1 MLRFISNAFGVTVA
15 LFFCQSVIAG
25 GLPESTNEA
34 QPVYSEQTSKPVYSE
49 QTSKP
54 VYSEQTSN
62 GQAKQSKNQTSITSD
77 QNIQDE
83 NASGAAFVA
92 IEDDPLIVDVSDIA
106 DSDGMGASQIQWQI
120 SRDGK
125 NWLNLSGAVQQ
136 SFTPREAHVDQYL
149 RVVISYVDGQ
159 GKLETLISPPS
170 TAVKNIN
177 DKPTGSPRLS
187 GEAREKSTL
196 IVDASLISDEDGIGS
211 YEIIWQQSK
220 TSNNWQQYPSAD
232 GGVLQLTQKDVGY
245 SFRAVVSY
253 IDSRGTREVL
263 VTSPSEAVINVDD
276 PVDGEAIIVGEP
288 LEGTTLTADTSS
300 IADLDGIAST
310 NLTWEASSDG
320 RNWESIP
327 VITPK
332 SLSLGQGLVGKQIR
346 IRVSVVDTFG
356 VESILFSKSSLAVRN
371 VNNKPA
377 GKIIVRRV
385 GN

>member
-1 MLRFISNAFGVTVA
+1 MLRFTPHAFGVIGA

-34 QPVYSEQTSKPVYSE
+34 TSSNSAPTSGAQTNINQSQTSTSSGQSSE
-49 QTSKP
+49 
-54 VYSEQTSN
+54 
-62 GQAKQSKNQTSITSD
+62 D
-77 QNIQDE
+77 QNT
-83 NASGAAFVA
+83 SGAAFVA

-106 DSDGMGASQIQWQI
+106 DSDGMGTSQIQWQI

-170 TAVKNIN
+170 TPVKNVN

-196 IVDASLISDEDGIGS
+196 VVDTSLISDEDGIGS
-211 YEIIWQQSK
+211 YSIIWQQSK
-220 TSNNWQQYPSAD
+220 TANSWQLYTTAE

-245 SFRAVVSY
+245 AFRAVVSY
-253 IDSRGTREVL
+253 VDSRGTREVL
-263 VTSPSEAVINVDD
+263 VTSPSEVVINVDD

-288 LEGTTLTADTSS
+288 VEGTTLAANTSS
-300 IADLDGIAST
+300 ISDLDGIAST
-310 NLTWEASSDG
+310 NLTWESSSDG
-320 RNWESIP
+320 RNWEAVS
-327 VITPK
+327 VTTPK
-332 SLSLGQGLVGKQIR
+332 SLPLTQGLVGKQIR

-371 VNNKPA
+371 INNKPA

-385 GN
+385 GS

>member
-1 MLRFISNAFGVTVA
+1 
-15 LFFCQSVIAG
+15 VIAG
-25 GLPESTNEA
+25 GLPESSNAAT
-34 QPVYSEQTSKPVYSE
+34 PVNSA
-49 QTSKP
+49 
-54 VYSEQTSN
+54 QTSN
-62 GQAKQSKNQTSITSD
+62 VQANKSQNQTSTTSD
-77 QNIQDE
+77 QSIDDQ

-106 DSDGMGASQIQWQI
+106 DSDGMGTSQIQWQI
-120 SRDGK
+120 SRDSK

-136 SFTPREAHVDQYL
+136 SFTPREVHVDQYL

-170 TAVKNIN
+170 TPVKNIN

-196 IVDASLISDEDGIGS
+196 VVDASLISDEDGIGS

-220 TSNNWQQYPSAD
+220 TANDWRLYPSME

-245 SFRAVVSY
+245 AFRAVVSY

-263 VTSPSEAVINVDD
+263 VTSPSEVVINVDD
-276 PVDGEAIIVGEP
+276 PVDGEAIIAGEP
-288 LEGTTLTADTSS
+288 LEGTTLAADTSS

-310 NLTWEASSDG
+310 NLTWESSSDG
-320 RNWESIP
+320 RNWESVP
-327 VITPK
+327 VVTPK
-332 SLSLGQGLVGKQIR
+332 ALPLTQLLVGKQIR

-385 GN
+385 GS

>member
-1 MLRFISNAFGVTVA
+1 MLRFITNAFGVTVA
-15 LFFCQSVIAG
+15 LFFCHSALAG
-25 GLPESTNEA
+25 GLPQTLNEA
-34 QPVYSEQTSKPVYSE
+34 APVYSAQSSNSQVNESQNRTS
-49 QTSKP
+49 T
-54 VYSEQTSN
+54 TSN
-62 GQAKQSKNQTSITSD
+62 QD
-77 QNIQDE
+77 VQDE
-83 NASGAAFVA
+83 NASGVGFIA

-120 SRDGK
+120 SRDAK

-136 SFTPREAHVDQYL
+136 SFTPREVHVDQYL

-159 GKLETLISPPS
+159 GKLETLVSPPS
-170 TAVKNIN
+170 TAVKNVN

-196 IVDASLISDEDGIGS
+196 VVDASLISDEDGIGS
-211 YEIIWQQSK
+211 YGIIWQQSK
-220 TSNNWQQYPSAD
+220 TQNNWRLYPSTE

-245 SFRAVVSY
+245 AFRAVVSY

-263 VTSPSEAVINVDD
+263 VTAPSEVVINVDD
-276 PVDGEAIIVGEP
+276 PVDGEAVIVGEP
-288 LEGTTLTADTSS
+288 LEGTTLSSDTSS

-310 NLTWEASSDG
+310 NLTWESSSDG
-320 RNWESIP
+320 RNWETIP
-327 VITPK
+327 VVTPK
-332 SLSLGQGLVGKQIR
+332 SLPLVQVLVGKQIR

-385 GN
+385 GS

>member
-1 MLRFISNAFGVTVA
+1 MLRFITNAFGVTVA

-25 GLPESTNEA
+25 GLPESSNEA
-34 QPVYSEQTSKPVYSE
+34 APVNSA
-49 QTSKP
+49 
-54 VYSEQTSN
+54 QTSN
-62 GQAKQSKNQTSITSD
+62 IQTNESQNQTSTTSKKSIGD
-77 QNIQDE
+77 Q

-106 DSDGMGASQIQWQI
+106 DSDGMGTSQIQWQI
-120 SRDGK
+120 SRDSK
-125 NWLNLSGAVQQ
+125 SWLNLSGAVQQ

-170 TAVKNIN
+170 TPVKNIN

-196 IVDASLISDEDGIGS
+196 VVDASLISDEDGIGS

-220 TSNNWQQYPSAD
+220 TANDWQLYPSME

-245 SFRAVVSY
+245 AFRAVVSY

-263 VTSPSEAVINVDD
+263 VTSPSEVVINVDD

-288 LEGTTLTADTSS
+288 LEGTTLSADTSS

-310 NLTWEASSDG
+310 NLTWESSSDG

-327 VITPK
+327 VVTPN
-332 SLSLGQGLVGKQIR
+332 SLPLIQLLVGKQIR

-385 GN
+385 GS

>member
-1 MLRFISNAFGVTVA
+1 MSRFIINAFGVTVA

-25 GLPESTNEA
+25 GLPESSTKA
-34 QPVYSEQTSKPVYSE
+34 APVNSA
-49 QTSKP
+49 
-54 VYSEQTSN
+54 QTSN
-62 GQAKQSKNQTSITSD
+62 IQANKVQNQTSTTSNQSIED
-77 QNIQDE
+77 Q

-106 DSDGMGASQIQWQI
+106 DSDGMGTSQIQWQI
-120 SRDGK
+120 SRDSK
-125 NWLNLSGAVQQ
+125 SWLNLSGAVQQ

-170 TAVKNIN
+170 TPVKNIN
-177 DKPTGSPRLS
+177 DKPVGSPRLS

-196 IVDASLISDEDGIGS
+196 VVDASLISDEDGIGS

-220 TSNNWQQYPSAD
+220 TANDWRLYPSME

-245 SFRAVVSY
+245 AFRAVVSY

-263 VTSPSEAVINVDD
+263 VTSPSEVVINVDD
-276 PVDGEAIIVGEP
+276 PVDGEAIIDGEP
-288 LEGTTLTADTSS
+288 LEGTTLSADTSS

-310 NLTWEASSDG
+310 NLTWESSSDG

-327 VITPK
+327 VVTPK
-332 SLSLGQGLVGKQIR
+332 SLPLTQLLVGKQIR

-377 GKIIVRRV
+377 GRIIVRRV
-385 GN
+385 GS

>member
-1 MLRFISNAFGVTVA
+1 MSRFIINAFGVIVA

-25 GLPESTNEA
+25 GLPESSNEA
-34 QPVYSEQTSKPVYSE
+34 APLNSA
-49 QTSKP
+49 
-54 VYSEQTSN
+54 QTSN
-62 GQAKQSKNQTSITSD
+62 IQANKSQNQTSTTSNQSIGD
-77 QNIQDE
+77 Q

-106 DSDGMGASQIQWQI
+106 DSDGMGTSQIQWQI

-125 NWLNLSGAVQQ
+125 SWLNLSGAVQQ
-136 SFTPREAHVDQYL
+136 SFTPRETHVDQYL

-170 TAVKNIN
+170 TPVKNIN

-196 IVDASLISDEDGIGS
+196 VVDASLISDEDGIGS

-220 TSNNWQQYPSAD
+220 TANNWQLYPSTE

-245 SFRAVVSY
+245 AFRAVVSY

-263 VTSPSEAVINVDD
+263 VTSPSEVVINVDD

-288 LEGTTLTADTSS
+288 LEGTTLSADTSS

-310 NLTWEASSDG
+310 NLTWESSSDG
-320 RNWESIP
+320 RNWESVP
-327 VITPK
+327 VATPK
-332 SLSLGQGLVGKQIR
+332 SLPLTQLLVGKQIR

-385 GN
+385 GG

>member
-1 MLRFISNAFGVTVA
+1 MLRSLPYAFGVTVA
-15 LFFCQSVIAG
+15 LFFSQSVIAG
-25 GLPESTNEA
+25 GLPESTDASAPANSVPTSST
-34 QPVYSEQTSKPVYSE
+34 QTTTSQSQTSTTSGQSTKE
-49 QTSKP
+49 Q
-54 VYSEQTSN
+54 
-62 GQAKQSKNQTSITSD
+62 D
-77 QNIQDE
+77 
-83 NASGAAFVA
+83 ASGAAFVA

-106 DSDGMGASQIQWQI
+106 DSDGMGTSQIQWQI

-170 TAVKNIN
+170 TPVKNIN

-196 IVDASLISDEDGIGS
+196 VVDASLISDEDGIGS

-220 TSNNWQQYPSAD
+220 TANNWLLYPSTE

-245 SFRAVVSY
+245 AFRAVVSY
-253 IDSRGTREVL
+253 VDSRGTREVL
-263 VTSPSEAVINVDD
+263 VTSPSEVVINVDD
-276 PVDGEAIIVGEP
+276 PVDGEAVIVGEP
-288 LEGTTLTADTSS
+288 LEGTTLSANTSS

-320 RNWESIP
+320 RNWEAVP

-332 SLSLGQGLVGKQIR
+332 SLPLTQGLVGKQIR

-356 VESILFSKSSLAVRN
+356 VETILFSKSSLAVRN

-385 GN
+385 GS

>member
-1 MLRFISNAFGVTVA
+1 MSRFIINAFGVTVA

-25 GLPESTNEA
+25 GLPESSNEA
-34 QPVYSEQTSKPVYSE
+34 APVNSAK
-49 QTSKP
+49 
-54 VYSEQTSN
+54 TSN
-62 GQAKQSKNQTSITSD
+62 TQANKNQNQTSTTSNQSVED
-77 QNIQDE
+77 Q

-106 DSDGMGASQIQWQI
+106 DSDGMGTSQIQWQI

-125 NWLNLSGAVQQ
+125 SWLNLSGAVQQ
-136 SFTPREAHVDQYL
+136 SFTPREVHVDHYL

-170 TAVKNIN
+170 TPVKNIN

-196 IVDASLISDEDGIGS
+196 VVDASLISDEDGIGS

-220 TSNNWQQYPSAD
+220 TANDWQLYPSIE

-245 SFRAVVSY
+245 AFRAVVSY

-263 VTSPSEAVINVDD
+263 VTSPSEVVINVDD

-288 LEGTTLTADTSS
+288 LEGTTLSADTSS

-310 NLTWEASSDG
+310 NLTWESSSDG
-320 RNWESIP
+320 RNWESVP
-327 VITPK
+327 VVTAK
-332 SLSLGQGLVGKQIR
+332 SLPLTQGLVGKQIR

-385 GN
+385 GS

>member
-1 MLRFISNAFGVTVA
+1 MSRFIINAFGVTVA

-25 GLPESTNEA
+25 GLPESSNEA
-34 QPVYSEQTSKPVYSE
+34 APVNSAK
-49 QTSKP
+49 
-54 VYSEQTSN
+54 TSN
-62 GQAKQSKNQTSITSD
+62 TQANKSQNQTSTTSNQGNED
-77 QNIQDE
+77 Q

-106 DSDGMGASQIQWQI
+106 DSDGMGTSQIQWQI

-125 NWLNLSGAVQQ
+125 SWLNLSGAVQQ

-170 TAVKNIN
+170 TPVKNIN
-177 DKPTGSPRLS
+177 DKPVGSPRLS

-196 IVDASLISDEDGIGS
+196 VVDASLISDEDGIGS

-220 TSNNWQQYPSAD
+220 TANNWKLYPSTE

-245 SFRAVVSY
+245 AFRAVVSY

-263 VTSPSEAVINVDD
+263 VTSPSEVVINVDD

-288 LEGTTLTADTSS
+288 LEGTTLSADTSS

-310 NLTWEASSDG
+310 NLTWESSSDG
-320 RNWESIP
+320 RNWESVP
-327 VITPK
+327 VVTPK
-332 SLSLGQGLVGKQIR
+332 SLPLTQGLVGKQIR

-385 GN
+385 GS

>member
-1 MLRFISNAFGVTVA
+1 MSRFIINAFGVTVA
-15 LFFCQSVIAG
+15 LVFCQSVIAG
-25 GLPESTNEA
+25 GLPQSSNEA
-34 QPVYSEQTSKPVYSE
+34 APVNSA
-49 QTSKP
+49 
-54 VYSEQTSN
+54 QTSN
-62 GQAKQSKNQTSITSD
+62 IQANNSQSQTSTTSN
-77 QNIQDE
+77 QNIEDQ

-106 DSDGMGASQIQWQI
+106 DSDGMGTSQIQWQI
-120 SRDGK
+120 SRDSK
-125 NWLNLSGAVQQ
+125 SWLNLSGAVQQ

-170 TAVKNIN
+170 TPVKNIN

-196 IVDASLISDEDGIGS
+196 VVDASLISDEDGIGS

-220 TSNNWQQYPSAD
+220 TANSWQLYAAAE

-245 SFRAVVSY
+245 AFRAVVSY

-263 VTSPSEAVINVDD
+263 VTSPSEVVINVDD

-288 LEGTTLTADTSS
+288 LEGTTLSADTSS

-310 NLTWEASSDG
+310 NLTWESSSDG
-320 RNWESIP
+320 RNWESVP
-327 VITPK
+327 VVTPK
-332 SLSLGQGLVGKQIR
+332 SLPLTQGLVGKQIR

-385 GN
+385 GS

>member
-1 MLRFISNAFGVTVA
+1 MLRSITNAFGVTVA
-15 LFFCQSVIAG
+15 LLFCQSVVAG
-25 GLPESTNEA
+25 GLPESSNGAGSVSSTQTPSLQSNKR
-34 QPVYSEQTSKPVYSE
+34 QKQTSP
-49 QTSKP
+49 
-54 VYSEQTSN
+54 
-62 GQAKQSKNQTSITSD
+62 ASD
-77 QNIQDE
+77 QNTQNQD
-83 NASGAAFVA
+83 ASGAAFIA

-106 DSDGMGASQIQWQI
+106 DSDGMGTSQIQWQI
-120 SRDGK
+120 SREGK
-125 NWLNLSGAVQQ
+125 SWLNLSGAVQQ
-136 SFTPREAHVDQYL
+136 SFTPREAHVDQFL

-196 IVDASLISDEDGIGS
+196 VVDASLISDEDGIGS

-220 TSNNWQQYPSAD
+220 TANNWLLYPSTD

-245 SFRAVVSY
+245 AFRAVVSY
-253 IDSRGTREVL
+253 VDSRGTREVL
-263 VTSPSEAVINVDD
+263 VTSPSEVVINVDD

-288 LEGTTLTADTSS
+288 LEGTTLTANTSS

-310 NLTWEASSDG
+310 NLTWESSSDG
-320 RNWESIP
+320 RNWESVP
-327 VITPK
+327 VVTPK
-332 SLSLGQGLVGKQIR
+332 SLPLNQVLVGKQIR

-385 GN
+385 GS

>member
-1 MLRFISNAFGVTVA
+1 MSRFIINAFGVTVA

-25 GLPESTNEA
+25 GLPESSNEA
-34 QPVYSEQTSKPVYSE
+34 TPISSAQSSNSQVKKNQNQTP
-49 QTSKP
+49 T
-54 VYSEQTSN
+54 TSN
-62 GQAKQSKNQTSITSD
+62 QD
-77 QNIQDE
+77 VQDE
-83 NASGAAFVA
+83 NASGVGFIA

-120 SRDGK
+120 SRDAK

-136 SFTPREAHVDQYL
+136 SFTPREVHVDQYL

-170 TAVKNIN
+170 TPVKNIN

-196 IVDASLISDEDGIGS
+196 VVDASLISDEDGIGS

-220 TSNNWQQYPSAD
+220 TANNWQLYPSTD

-245 SFRAVVSY
+245 AFRAVVSY

-263 VTSPSEAVINVDD
+263 VTSPSEVVINVDD

-288 LEGTTLTADTSS
+288 LEGTTLSADTSS

-310 NLTWEASSDG
+310 NLTWESSSDG
-320 RNWESIP
+320 RNWEAVP
-327 VITPK
+327 VNTPK
-332 SLSLGQGLVGKQIR
+332 ALPLIQRLVGKQIR

-385 GN
+385 GS

>member
-1 MLRFISNAFGVTVA
+1 MSRFIINAFGVTVA

-25 GLPESTNEA
+25 GLPESSNAAAPVSSA
-34 QPVYSEQTSKPVYSE
+34 QS
-49 QTSKP
+49 
-54 VYSEQTSN
+54 SN
-62 GQAKQSKNQTSITSD
+62 SQVKKNQNQTSTTSNQD
-77 QNIQDE
+77 VQDE
-83 NASGAAFVA
+83 NASGVGFIA

-120 SRDGK
+120 SRDAK

-136 SFTPREAHVDQYL
+136 SFTPREIHVDQYL

-159 GKLETLISPPS
+159 GKLETLFSPPS
-170 TAVKNIN
+170 TAVKNVN

-196 IVDASLISDEDGIGS
+196 VVDASLISDEDGIGS
-211 YEIIWQQSK
+211 YGIIWQQSK
-220 TSNNWQQYPSAD
+220 TQNNWRLYPSTE

-245 SFRAVVSY
+245 AFRAVVSY

-263 VTSPSEAVINVDD
+263 VTAPSEVVINVDD

-288 LEGTTLTADTSS
+288 LEGTTLSSNTSS

-310 NLTWEASSDG
+310 NLTWESSSDG
-320 RNWESIP
+320 RNWETIP
-327 VITPK
+327 VVNPK
-332 SLSLGQGLVGKQIR
+332 SLPLVQGLVGKQIR

-356 VESILFSKSSLAVRN
+356 VETILFSKSSLAVRN

-385 GN
+385 GG

>member
-1 MLRFISNAFGVTVA
+1 MSRFIINAFGVTVA

-25 GLPESTNEA
+25 GLPESSNEA
-34 QPVYSEQTSKPVYSE
+34 APVSSAQPSKSQVKKN
-49 QTSKP
+49 Q
-54 VYSEQTSN
+54 
-62 GQAKQSKNQTSITSD
+62 NQTSTTSNQD
-77 QNIQDE
+77 VQDE
-83 NASGAAFVA
+83 NASGVGFIA

-120 SRDGK
+120 SRDAK

-136 SFTPREAHVDQYL
+136 SFTPREVHVDQYL

-159 GKLETLISPPS
+159 GKLETLVSPPS
-170 TAVKNIN
+170 TAVKNVN

-196 IVDASLISDEDGIGS
+196 VVDASLISDEDGIGS
-211 YEIIWQQSK
+211 YGIIWQQSK
-220 TSNNWQQYPSAD
+220 TQNNWRLYPSTE

-245 SFRAVVSY
+245 AFRAVVSY

-263 VTSPSEAVINVDD
+263 VTAPSEVVINVDD
-276 PVDGEAIIVGEP
+276 PVDGEAVIVGEP
-288 LEGTTLTADTSS
+288 LEGTTLSSDTSS

-310 NLTWEASSDG
+310 NLTWESSSDG
-320 RNWESIP
+320 RNWETIP
-327 VITPK
+327 VVNPK
-332 SLSLGQGLVGKQIR
+332 SLPLIQGLVGKQIR

-356 VESILFSKSSLAVRN
+356 VETILFSKSSLAVRN

-385 GN
+385 GG

>member
-1 MLRFISNAFGVTVA
+1 MLRFITTAFGVTVA
-15 LFFCQSVIAG
+15 LFFCQSVLAG
-25 GLPESTNEA
+25 GLPESISEA
-34 QPVYSEQTSKPVYSE
+34 KPVNSA
-49 QTSKP
+49 
-54 VYSEQTSN
+54 QTSN
-62 GQAKQSKNQTSITSD
+62 AQANKSQNQTSTTSGQNIED
-77 QNIQDE
+77 QN
-83 NASGAAFVA
+83 AAGAAFIA

-106 DSDGMGASQIQWQI
+106 DSDGMGTSQIQWQI

-170 TAVKNIN
+170 TPVKNIN

-196 IVDASLISDEDGIGS
+196 VVDASLISDEDGIGS

-220 TSNNWQQYPSAD
+220 TANNWQLYPSSE

-245 SFRAVVSY
+245 AFRAVVSY
-253 IDSRGTREVL
+253 LDSRGTREVL
-263 VTSPSEAVINVDD
+263 VTSPSEVVINVDD

-288 LEGTTLTADTSS
+288 LEGTTLSADTAS

-310 NLTWEASSDG
+310 NLTWEGSNDG

-327 VITPK
+327 VVTPS
-332 SLSLGQGLVGKQIR
+332 SLPLVQSLVGKQIR

-385 GN
+385 GS